1 MSGLSKII
9 GQFNKGFTLI
19 ESLLALM
26 IVSIAV
32 ISLLTVFINNMFL
45 NMANKDL
52 TIAMSHA
59 QYALEYTKNKNF
71 YNIMTETVT
80 TGTWNNSSMTYNKLV
95 PLDAESIVI
104 TVSEPTL
111 YFKDVI
117 ATVNWQERGIINRS
131 ISFETLIAGQ

>member
-1 MSGLSKII
+1 MSGLSKTM

-32 ISLLTVFINNMFL
+32 ISLLSVFINNMFL

-71 YNIMTETVT
+71 YNIIDETVT
-80 TGTWNNSSMTYNKLV
+80 IGAWNSSGMTYNKLV

-104 TVSEPTL
+104 TVSE
-111 YFKDVI
+111 
-117 ATVNWQERGIINRS
+117 GS
-131 ISFETLIAGQ
+131 